1 MQQQQPY
8 YPPPAPAP
16 GIGYVNLILIGIV
29 LLMVSG
35 VLFSLLYVLNDGQ
48 DVVAMLGVIV
58 NEVGL
63 GLMAIGLVMG
73 AFKDASLHH
82 HTRVAMLIAMGIT
95 IAYVHLRLITLYGNY
110 Y

>member
-8 YPPPAPAP
+8 YPPTPAPP
-16 GIGYVNLILIGIV
+16 GIGYLNIILIGIV

-35 VLFSLLYVLNDGQ
+35 ILFSLIYVLNDGQ
-48 DVVAMLGVIV
+48 DVVLMLGVIV

-73 AFKDASLHH
+73 ALKDESLHS
-82 HTRVAMLIAMGIT
+82 HTRVAMLISTAII
-95 IAYVHLRLITLYGNY
+95 IAYVHLDMLFSGYF
-110 Y
+110 